1 MGELLDPSREKI
13 RVLIADADNISSQ
26 LMASALR
33 RCRNSFDVVAVAS
46 SSPDAIR
53 DLGILKPNCAVVNC
67 RPRGRASTGF
77 KVLRQLA
84 HLPPTTAA
92 IMLLHSTQ

>member
-13 RVLIADADNISSQ
+13 RVLIADADNIRSQ

-46 SSPDAIR
+46 NQAD
-53 DLGILKPNCAVVNC
+53 
-67 RPRGRASTGF
+67 
-77 KVLRQLA
+77 
-84 HLPPTTAA
+84 
-92 IMLLHSTQ
+92 